1 LVSHYFLL
9 DSLCGCW
16 LLVAD
21 IVAVAE
27 EEKNV
32 AAVAQ
37 LTVADLKR
45 DVAGPELLVMAT
57 HLPPATLLSNSY
69 SLTPATVFSSSSNNH
84 FATRTKQL
92 AQIFISEKGKPIK
105 NTVKIRLISALLDK
119 LIQKSGRPNQNS
131 VIK

>member
-1 LVSHYFLL
+1 MR
-9 DSLCGCW
+9 
-16 LLVAD
+16 LLVTNQ
-21 IVAVAE
+21 VAVAE

-32 AAVAQ
+32 TAVAQ
-37 LTVADLKR
+37 LTVADIKR
-45 DVAGPELLVMAT
+45 DVAGPELLIMAT

-105 NTVKIRLISALLDK
+105 NPGKIRLISALLDK
-119 LIQKSGRPNQNS
+119 LIQKTGRPNQNS